1 MTANA
6 DDDKADLSGQVALVT
21 GGGRGLGR
29 AFAQALAESGA
40 AVAVIARS
48 EDQLAETVKLIES
61 AGGRAI
67 AIPGDVSDQGDVEQ
81 AVSTT
86 EQQLGPIDLLV
97 NNAGV
102 ASAMALGWEVDP
114 NEWWRTLEI
123 NLRGPLLFARAV
135 LPSMI
140 ARRNGRIINVSSGAA
155 YNRIPYIG
163 AYCASKAAITHWT
176 NCLAGETQEYGVS
189 VFAFTPGLV
198 LTPAAK
204 HIIESPDVPQ
214 PLAERFRAMFEDGLD
229 TPIECSVEIFMFLAS
244 GEIDFLSGR
253 CISVHDDEGEL
264 LRRVEEI
271 QRDDL
276 YTLRLHT

>member
-1 MTANA
+1 MAANA
-6 DDDKADLSGQVALVT
+6 EDEKIDLSGQVALVT

-40 AVAVIARS
+40 AVAVTARS
-48 EDQLAETVKLIES
+48 ADQLAETVKLIEG

-67 AIPGDVSDQGDVEQ
+67 AITGDVSDQGDVER

-102 ASAMALGWEVDP
+102 AGAMALGWEVDP

-140 ARRNGRIINVSSGAA
+140 ARRNGRIINISSGAA
-155 YNRIPYIG
+155 YNRLAYLG
-163 AYCASKAAITHWT
+163 AYCTSKAALTHWT
-176 NCLAGETQEYGVS
+176 NCLAGETQKYGVS

-214 PLAERFRAMFEDGLD
+214 PLAGRFRGMFKDGLD
-229 TPIECSVEIFMFLAS
+229 TPMERAVEMFMFLAS
-244 GEIDFLSGR
+244 GKIDSLSGR
-253 CISVHDDEGEL
+253 CISVRDDESEL

-276 YTLRLHT
+276 YTLRLRT